1 MLASLNYRL
10 NRPTSLDFLL
20 HFAAIA
26 SEIQEAEASETSQD
40 PDKRHM
46 PENVLEKCL
55 PFLHLIA
62 LDEEITDQIPPAQQA
77 LLVLEFCMEIKL
89 DLSELIK
96 NVNKLDT
103 GKFTTYQAIFN
114 EKMADQNSTL
124 E

>member
-1 MLASLNYRL
+1 MDLGDVAATLPMTNSLQLVMKIERHMLASLNYRL

-62 LDEEITDQIPPAQQA
+62 LDEEITD
-77 LLVLEFCMEIKL
+77 
-89 DLSELIK
+89 
-96 NVNKLDT
+96 
-103 GKFTTYQAIFN
+103 
-114 EKMADQNSTL
+114 
-124 E
+124 